1 MSVDAASVSESR
13 TMPSDSASS
22 WCSDA
27 STRDNVI
34 ARRNVLAGLWASRLM
49 QTRDHMIQSYVAAV
63 HNVDFCEPGAN
74 DVIDKIFG
82 DLTRCGIAITRDEVR
97 RKLSE
102 FHRQAMDQT
111 RETD

>member
-1 MSVDAASVSESR
+1 MTVDAASVFVTR
-13 TMPSDSASS
+13 TISCDSATT

-49 QTRDHMIQSYVAAV
+49 QTPDHLIQSYAAEV
-63 HNVDFCEPGAN
+63 HHVDFCEPGDD
-74 DVIDKIFG
+74 DVINKIFG
-82 DLTRCGIAITRDEVR
+82 DLTNCGIAITREDVR

-102 FHRQAMDQT
+102 FHRQAMQQT

>member
-1 MSVDAASVSESR
+1 MTVDAASVSGSR
-13 TMPSDSASS
+13 TMSGDSATN

-34 ARRNVLAGLWASRLM
+34 ARRNVLAGLWACRLM
-49 QTRDHMIQSYVAAV
+49 KTPDHLIQVYVAAV
-63 HNVDFCEPGAN
+63 HDVDFREPGAD
-74 DVIDKIFG
+74 DVIEKIFS
-82 DLTRCGIAITRDEVR
+82 DLTRCGIAISRDEVR

-102 FHRQAMDQT
+102 FHRQAMEQT

>member
-1 MSVDAASVSESR
+1 MTVDAASTSNAQTISR
-13 TMPSDSASS
+13 DSPTT

-49 QTRDHMIQSYVAAV
+49 QTPTHLVQSYAAEV
-63 HNVDFCEPGAN
+63 HHVDFSEPGDD
-74 DVIDKIFG
+74 DVITKIFG
-82 DLTRCGIAITRDEVR
+82 DLTRCGITITREEVR
-97 RKLSE
+97 RKLCE
-102 FHRQAMDQT
+102 FHRQAMQQT

>member
-1 MSVDAASVSESR
+1 MTVDATSVSGTR
-13 TMPSDSASS
+13 TMSGDSATN

-49 QTRDHMIQSYVAAV
+49 QTPDHLIQPYAAAV
-63 HNVDFCEPGAN
+63 HDVDFCAPGAD
-74 DVIDKIFG
+74 DVIDKIFA
-82 DLTRCGIAITRDEVR
+82 DLSRCGIAISRDEVR

-102 FHRQAMDQT
+102 FHRQAIEQT

>member
-1 MSVDAASVSESR
+1 MTVDAAFVVGAR
-13 TMPSDSASS
+13 TMSGDSATT

-49 QTRDHMIQSYVAAV
+49 QTPDDMIQSYAAAV
-63 HNVDFCEPGAN
+63 HHVDFCEPGDD

-82 DLTRCGIAITRDEVR
+82 DLTGCGIAITRDEVR
-97 RKLSE
+97 RKLCE
-102 FHRQAMDQT
+102 FHRQATEQT
-111 RETD
+111 RGTD